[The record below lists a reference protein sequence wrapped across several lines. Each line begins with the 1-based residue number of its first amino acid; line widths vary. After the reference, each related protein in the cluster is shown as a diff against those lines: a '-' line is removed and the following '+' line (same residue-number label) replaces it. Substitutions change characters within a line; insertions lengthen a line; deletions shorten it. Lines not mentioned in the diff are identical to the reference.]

1 MGGRGQGGQQPA
13 GELARHHA
21 VEGGEPEGGGE
32 DDATQEDQDHVGDR
46 VRGNGRSHQVFNWLK
61 K

>member
-32 DDATQEDQDHVGDR
+32 DDATQKDQDHVGDR
-46 VRGNGRSHQVFNWLK
+46 VRGNGRSHQVN
-61 K
+61 